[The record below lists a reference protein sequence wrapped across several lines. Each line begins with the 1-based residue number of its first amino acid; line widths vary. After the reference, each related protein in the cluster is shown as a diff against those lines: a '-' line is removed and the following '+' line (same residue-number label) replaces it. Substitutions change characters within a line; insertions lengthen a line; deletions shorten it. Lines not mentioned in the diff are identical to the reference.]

1 MRRKLSVARAAWALA
16 GARFALSWPNR
27 PVAVIGP
34 FAPGGPVDIIAR
46 IVGAKLNETLGQQF
60 VVENR
65 AGAGGN
71 IGAAAA
77 ARSAS
82 DGYTVLMTSSAIAV
96 NASLYSNPGYDAER
110 DFIAVAIL
118 ASQPNMIFVNAS
130 IPARTLPELIS
141 QSRGKKIAFASPGSG
156 TTPHLTGENSLRV
169 IATPDVTPLHLRGAG
184 LAVSAVGPGEPP
196 MGR

>member
-1 MRRKLSVARAAWALA
+1 MRTVVRVFALWAAWAVVCQA
-16 GARFALSWPNR
+16 QDWPNK
-27 PVAVIGP
+27 PVRVVVP

-77 ARSAS
+77 AKSAS

-96 NASLYSNPGYDAER
+96 NASLYPKPGYDAER
-110 DFIAVAIL
+110 DFIAVAIP
-118 ASQPNMIFVNAS
+118 ASQPNMIFG
-130 IPARTLPELIS
+130 TLAFT
-141 QSRGKKIAFASPGSG
+141 KIIFGCDAGIATAIKTRFAS
-156 TTPHLTGENSLRV
+156 H
-169 IATPDVTPLHLRGAG
+169 
-184 LAVSAVGPGEPP
+184 
-196 MGR
+196 